1 MTRLP
6 SCTAADVM
14 RVLRCA
20 GFSLDHTTGS
30 HYYFR
35 HPDRPRTVPVPFHH
49 GDIKRGLLY
58 EIIRQAG
65 LTTGEFIKLLRSG

>member
-1 MTRLP
+1 MSRLP

-14 RVLRCA
+14 RVLRRA
-20 GFSLDHTTGS
+20 GFELDHTSGS
-30 HYYFR
+30 HHYFR
-35 HPDRPRTVPVPFHH
+35 RSDRPRPVPVPFHR

-65 LTTGEFIKLLRSG
+65 LTVDEFTALLRR